1 MGKGMANFES
11 YAASYKHVRLER
23 NDGVLEL
30 TIHKNG
36 GPALWGSAKGGIH
49 DCPPSAPM
57 AQI

>member
-1 MGKGMANFES
+1 MANFES